1 MKIVIVGTAYP
12 LRGGIAHFNALLA
25 RHLSARHTVETVTF
39 KRQYP
44 SILFPGTTQD
54 EQGDLGG
61 GVAPAPQLVD
71 SINPFNWISVG
82 RRLRREGPDLLIFK
96 YWLPFFGPCFGTI
109 AGAARRNGRTKALF
123 ICDNIL
129 PHEHRPGDRLF
140 TRYAFR
146 RADYFI
152 VQSDAVERDLMEHFP
167 GSRYRKVPHPVYENF
182 GQSLEKARAR
192 EALSLSARN
201 IILYFGYVR
210 PYKGLLVLI
219 EAMARLKERSAA
231 LGGVQ
236 LLAVGEY
243 YDDESKYR
251 QRVRELGLEGSVK
264 FVPEYVPNELVAPYF
279 SAADIVVLPYLS
291 ATQSGIV
298 QIAYNFN
305 KPVIATAVGG
315 LAEVVLDGRTGF
327 IVPPDDPGAL
337 ADAILRFYSE
347 HRELEFTLAVMEE
360 KKKYSWDRLV
370 GSIEELAW
378 PKP

>member
-1 MKIVIVGTAYP
+1 V
-12 LRGGIAHFNALLA
+12 
-25 RHLSARHTVETVTF
+25 
-39 KRQYP
+39 
-44 SILFPGTTQD
+44 
-54 EQGDLGG
+54 
-61 GVAPAPQLVD
+61 
-71 SINPFNWISVG
+71 
-82 RRLRREGPDLLIFK
+82 
-96 YWLPFFGPCFGTI
+96 
-109 AGAARRNGRTKALF
+109 LF

-129 PHEHRPGDRLF
+129 PHERRPGDRVF

-152 VQSDAVERDLMEHFP
+152 VQSEAVERDLERHFP
-167 GSRYRKVPHPVYENF
+167 GSRYRRVPHPVYENF
-182 GQSLEKARAR
+182 GRSLEKAQAR
-192 EALSLSARN
+192 GALGLPAGN

-210 PYKGLLVLI
+210 PYKGLMVLI
-219 EAMARLKERSAA
+219 EAMARLRERSGAI
-231 LGGVQ
+231 GGVR
-236 LLAVGEY
+236 LIAVGEY

-251 QRVRELGLEGSVK
+251 DRVSELGLGESVK
-264 FVPEYVPNELVAPYF
+264 FVAEYIPNDRVAPYF

-337 ADAILRFYSE
+337 ADAVMRFYTG

-370 GSIEELAW
+370 GSIEELAR
-378 PKP
+378 PEP